1 MTHITETL
9 HHTGS
14 TQYTPKWAE
23 RVASWYHAW
32 KERKEQDQ
40 KVLLMLSYNDHLLED
55 IGLSRQDL
63 IDKLGY
69 DPDEYPGIVRLGNY
83 RMPHL

>member
-1 MTHITETL
+1 
-9 HHTGS
+9 
-14 TQYTPKWAE
+14 
-23 RVASWYHAW
+23 
-32 KERKEQDQ
+32 
-40 KVLLMLSYNDHLLED
+40 MLSYNDHLLED